1 MSLTSNPKHKLR
13 VQLIHQ
19 LLCMM
24 LRNKYTN
31 FFIDKLD
38 VQLEIL
44 FINIY
49 KDRLLTFLKLLFART
64 LVLLITSSDEKWH
77 GFTGFYW
84 ILFNETNNQYS
95 SFRRYFLLYEI
106 LFQIWYNYTF
116 SMTKVNK
123 FLSHRHVLHIEFT

>member
-24 LRNKYTN
+24 LRNNYTN
-31 FFIDKLD
+31 FFLSTKLD

-49 KDRLLTFLKLLFART
+49 KDGLLTFLKL
-64 LVLLITSSDEKWH
+64 
-77 GFTGFYW
+77 
-84 ILFNETNNQYS
+84 
-95 SFRRYFLLYEI
+95 FLQEP
-106 LFQIWYNYTF
+106 
-116 SMTKVNK
+116 
-123 FLSHRHVLHIEFT
+123 